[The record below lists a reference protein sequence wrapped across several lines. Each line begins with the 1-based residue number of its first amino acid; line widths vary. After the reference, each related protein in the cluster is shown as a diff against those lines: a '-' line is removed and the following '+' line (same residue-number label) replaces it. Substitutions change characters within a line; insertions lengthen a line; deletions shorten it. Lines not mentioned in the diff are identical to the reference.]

1 MKLKNHFDMSE
12 YIPSC
17 SRKSGAVSTVPEWP
31 IGFIALLIATASGAA
46 LAQTQG
52 VTKTE
57 ITIGSG
63 QDLSGPLAGYS
74 KPLRNGMMMRAE
86 EINEQG
92 GINGRKLKLIVED
105 HGYDP
110 KKAVLA
116 TQKMVQRDKIFA
128 MVGTIG
134 TAMNL
139 ASMPIEFE
147 KNVPN
152 LFPLAAAREMYE
164 PLHKLKFSFAA
175 TYFDQMRSG
184 VKYLAKVKGYKKVC
198 SMYQD
203 DDFGLE
209 VMHGAE
215 AGLKEINLA
224 IIEKTTFKRGA
235 TDFSSQ
241 IVRMRGAGCD
251 LVVLGTIIR
260 ETVGAIGEA
269 RKIGWNVEFIGS
281 SAAYDAVI
289 HKLGGKLV
297 DGFYAMNTINNPYMD
312 DASKNVREWA
322 ERYKKKFNEDPTVY
336 SAYGYLLI
344 RLFGTLVE
352 NTGPNLSTETF
363 LAQLE
368 KTTYPRDF
376 FGADEM
382 TFSKTKHLGTYRA
395 RLSQI
400 QNGKWTPITDYITE

>member
-1 MKLKNHFDMSE
+1 MKLK
-12 YIPSC
+12 
-17 SRKSGAVSTVPEWP
+17 
-31 IGFIALLIATASGAA
+31 FIALILAAASGAA

-52 VTKTE
+52 VSKNE
-57 ITIGSG
+57 IIIGSG

-74 KPLRNGMMMRAE
+74 KPLRNGMIMRTE

-110 KKAVLA
+110 KKAVLV

-139 ASMPIEFE
+139 ASMPIQFE

-152 LFPLAAAREMYE
+152 LFPLTAAREMYE

-184 VKYLAKVKGYKKVC
+184 VKHMVKARGYKKIC

-209 VMHGAE
+209 VVRGAE
-215 AGLKEINLA
+215 AGLKDINLA
-224 IIEKTTFKRGA
+224 ITEKTTFKRGA

-241 IVRMRGAGCD
+241 IARMRGAGCD

-260 ETVGAIGEA
+260 ETVGGIGEA

-281 SAAYDAVI
+281 SAAYSDII
-289 HKLGGKLV
+289 HKLGGKVV
-297 DGFYAMNTINNPYMD
+297 DGFYATNTVNNPYMD

-322 ERYKKKFNEDPTVY
+322 ERYKKKFNEDPGVF
-336 SAYGYLLI
+336 SAYGYAVI
-344 RLFGTLVE
+344 NGFAIVAE
-352 NTGPNLSTETF
+352 KTGPNLTTDAF
-363 LAQLE
+363 VAQLE
-368 KTTYPRDF
+368 KTTLPRDI
-376 FGADEM
+376 FGSDEM
-382 TFSKTKHLGTYRA
+382 TFSKTKHLGSNRA